1 MLLMDFSY
9 KRFLYVLGGLNIFL
23 VKKFLKQLQ
32 LKIKGVVSVYDLK
45 ILKVL

>member
-9 KRFLYVLGGLNIFL
+9 KRFLYVVGGLSIFL

-32 LKIKGVVSVYDLK
+32 LKNNGVVSVYDLK
-45 ILKVL
+45 IFKVL